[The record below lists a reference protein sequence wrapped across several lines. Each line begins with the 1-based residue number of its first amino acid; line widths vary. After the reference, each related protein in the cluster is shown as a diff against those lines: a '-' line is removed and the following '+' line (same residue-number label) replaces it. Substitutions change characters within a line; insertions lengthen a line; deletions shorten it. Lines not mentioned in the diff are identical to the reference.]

1 MKHQP
6 QYFADGKPL
15 NFRKLV
21 RCRADELDLLL
32 EAARAAGFGM
42 VSIESSHGLFAVR
55 FQLVEAYNQNETKT
69 QPCN

>member
-1 MKHQP
+1 MKYRHQH
-6 QYFADGKPL
+6 FADGKPL

-42 VSIESSHGLFAVR
+42 TSIESSHGLFAVH
-55 FQLVEAYNQNETKT
+55 FQPVAAYQTTNQ
-69 QPCN
+69 QCN